1 MKDNLEQKFK
11 ELEGKF
17 DVEEPMLGHFDRFK
31 VRLAKDVI
39 ENEKP
44 KQSFHTWKWL
54 SIAASVILLVG
65 IWIGSNTAK
74 PGLELAEVSPEM
86 QETQNFFVSTIQT
99 ELEQIKLKRNDD
111 NKQVIDDALNQL
123 HKLEENYKQLT
134 VELQK
139 SNEDRRVIYAMISN
153 FQQRI
158 EVLQNLLQQLNELE
172 QLKLNNDE
180 KVI

>member
-17 DVEEPMLGHFDRFK
+17 DIEEPMLGHFDRFK
-31 VRLAKDVI
+31 VRLAKETI
-39 ENEKP
+39 EKP
-44 KQSFHTWKWL
+44 KQNSHTWKWL
-54 SIAASVILLVG
+54 SIAASIILLVG

-86 QETQNFFVSTIQT
+86 QEAQNFFVSTIQT
-99 ELEQIKLKRNDD
+99 ELEQIKLKRSDD

-158 EVLQNLLQQLNELE
+158 EVLQNLLQQLNDLE
-172 QLKLNNDE
+172 QFKLNNDE